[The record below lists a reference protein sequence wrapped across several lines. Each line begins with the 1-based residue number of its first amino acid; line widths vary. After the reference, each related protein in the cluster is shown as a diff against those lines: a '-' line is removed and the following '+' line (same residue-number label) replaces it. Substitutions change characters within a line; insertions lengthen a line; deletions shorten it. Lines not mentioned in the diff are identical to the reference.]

1 MRIFNGTNR
10 RISVPIL
17 GTTQKLELGP
27 MSVSGNILP
36 TEEFLILLTQSFTP
50 DEIAFICAGTYE
62 YNVCAH
68 VNMAV
73 NFTAGSI
80 DEAMSRFLPKEPE
93 TPIEKLEKEEA
104 KVEEAEVKEDEPDV
118 VVVETPKEEKKEEVV
133 ATEIETAIPSRRA
146 SRRKKK

>member
-68 VNMAV
+68 VNMAC
-73 NFTAGSI
+73 NFTAGSL
-80 DEAMSRFLPKEPE
+80 DEAMSKFLPKEPE
-93 TPIEKLEKEEA
+93 TPIKKLEEEEL
-104 KVEEAEVKEDEPDV
+104 KVEVDVKEDEPD

-133 ATEIETAIPSRRA
+133 ATEIETTIPSRRA

>member
-68 VNMAV
+68 VNMAC
-73 NFTAGSI
+73 NFTAGSL
-80 DEAMSRFLPKEPE
+80 DEAMSKFLPKEPE
-93 TPIEKLEKEEA
+93 TPIKKLEEEEL
-104 KVEEAEVKEDEPDV
+104 KVEVDVKEDEPDV

-133 ATEIETAIPSRRA
+133 ATEIETTIPSRRA

>member
-118 VVVETPKEEKKEEVV
+118 VVETPKEEKKEEVV

>member
-68 VNMAV
+68 VNMAC
-73 NFTAGSI
+73 NFTVGSL
-80 DEAMSRFLPKEPE
+80 DEAMSKFLPKEPE
-93 TPIEKLEKEEA
+93 TPIKKLEEEES
-104 KVEEAEVKEDEPDV
+104 KVEVEEKEKKDEAD
-118 VVVETPKEEKKEEVV
+118 VVVETPEEEKKEEVV
-133 ATEIETAIPSRRA
+133 TTEIETAIPSRRA